1 MHPFLLE
8 SQTLEENVQHVQCMF
23 NLKTCFFFTLSADFV
38 NSLNRFCQFKKKNSE
53 KMTIVLDCKEEVYS
67 V

>member
-23 NLKTCFFFTLSADFV
+23 NLKSFFFLLLSADFV
-38 NSLNRFCQFKKKNSE
+38 NSLNSFCQLKKNSK
-53 KMTIVLDCKEEVYS
+53 KMTILDCKEEVYS